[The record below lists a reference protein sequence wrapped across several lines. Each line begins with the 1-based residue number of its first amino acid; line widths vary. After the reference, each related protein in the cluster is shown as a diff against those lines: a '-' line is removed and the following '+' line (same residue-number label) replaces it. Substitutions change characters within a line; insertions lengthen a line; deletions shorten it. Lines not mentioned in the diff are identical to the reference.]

1 MRRCP
6 AEVLSD
12 FNVSNPVNTREN
24 VRDAEKT
31 TQMEL
36 ALKEAWKHSCVL
48 RFWAVSHIYC
58 YVLHKGS
65 TTIYVIFV
73 FKEAYYHLKPKQ
85 TNNFRHLSTIRF
97 WTNWHKPCMIT
108 AVQCLAAMFW
118 SNWDF
123 YSLHWREKADSA
135 AQLRNQDLNEELN
148 SKGSNAS
155 GIIDWKCAFIVTLQ
169 HIQAV

>member
-1 MRRCP
+1 MRRYP

-36 ALKEAWKHSCVL
+36 ALKEAWKHNRVL
-48 RFWAVSHIYC
+48 MFWAVSHIYC
-58 YVLHKGS
+58 YVLPVHKGS
-65 TTIYVIFV
+65 TTIYVILV
-73 FKEAYYHLKPKQ
+73 YQAAAA
-85 TNNFRHLSTIRF
+85 
-97 WTNWHKPCMIT
+97 CMIT
-108 AVQCLAAMFW
+108 AVQCLPAMFR

-135 AQLRNQDLNEELN
+135 ARLQNQDLNEELK

-155 GIIDWKCAFIVTLQ
+155 YIIV
-169 HIQAV
+169 